1 MGKYDITFTMW
12 LLFLWGD
19 WNNYM
24 VEKIINIT
32 LINTPLDESV
42 KIMVWNV
49 NEEPKLNNI
58 KVIER

>member
-1 MGKYDITFTMW
+1 
-12 LLFLWGD
+12 
-19 WNNYM
+19 M

-32 LINTPLDESV
+32 LINILLYESI
-42 KIMVWNV
+42 KRIIWNV